1 MVRKRK
7 DETPAEPPD
16 PPKVKV
22 PDGRSKKE
30 RSPAQQ
36 EATRK
41 MMAAGKAKRFKKG
54 EAGPEKA
61 EAGRKGGIASG
72 RTRSQR

>member
-1 MVRKRK
+1 MVVKKRK
-7 DETPAEPPD
+7 DETPAEPPE
-16 PPKVKV
+16 PPKVKY

-41 MMAAGKAKRFKKG
+41 MIAAN
-54 EAGPEKA
+54 
-61 EAGRKGGIASG
+61 
-72 RTRSQR
+72 

>member
-7 DETPAEPPD
+7 DETPAEPPE
-16 PPKVKV
+16 PPKVK